1 MQSKPN
7 YKISLGVYYLRRFYY
22 GKKEDK
28 FDETAAGPRSI
39 HPPRSRLFTE
49 QEGCYA

>member
-7 YKISLGVYYLRRFYY
+7 YKISLGVYYL
-22 GKKEDK
+22 KEILLWQKEDK